1 MDIKKELNSP
11 KNIVI
16 TTHQSPD
23 GDAIG
28 SSMAL
33 YHYLIKK
40 GHTVT
45 VIVPDDFPPFLK
57 WLDEDDLVLVYDLQE
72 QLSEKVIISA
82 DLIFTLDFNDLKRVG
97 KMADILEKSRKPMAM
112 IDHHLH
118 PKDYAVYMKSDTA
131 SCSTAQLIYE
141 FIAELGDEEL
151 IDKKIGEGIYCGIM
165 TDSGSFRFP
174 SVSHETHLIAA
185 NLIRKGVDHAAIH
198 QKVYDV
204 NSLNRLHLLGYALN
218 EKLEVLQNLPVAVI
232 ALSKEEIERFKP
244 KKGDTEGLVN
254 YALSI
259 EGIKMAAFIREDD
272 DKVKISFRSKG
283 DVPVNEF
290 SNSYFNGGGHQN
302 AAGGAYFGGLDEALV
317 LFKEKIVEFIN
328 KHA

>member
-11 KNIVI
+11 KKIVI

-28 SSMAL
+28 ASMAL

-40 GHTVT
+40 GHAAT

-57 WLDEDDLVLVYDLQE
+57 WLDEDDLVLVYEQNQE
-72 QLSEKVIISA
+72 LSESA
-82 DLIFTLDFNDLKRVG
+82 IENADIIFTLDFNDLKRVG
-97 KMADILEKSRKPMAM
+97 KMTEVLEKCNKPIAM

-118 PKDYAVYMKSDTA
+118 PKDYAAYMKSDTA

-141 FIAELGDEEL
+141 FISELGDEDL
-151 IDKKIGEGIYCGIM
+151 IDNKIGEGIYCGIM

-174 SVSHETHLIAA
+174 SVSHETHIIAA
-185 NLIRKGVDHAAIH
+185 NLIRKGVDHADIH

-204 NSLNRLHLLGYALN
+204 NSLGRLHLLGFALN

-232 ALSKEEIERFKP
+232 ALSKEELDRFQP

-259 EGIKMAAFIREDD
+259 DGIKMAAFIREDE

-290 SNSYFNGGGHQN
+290 SNNYFNGGGHQN
-302 AAGGAYFGGLDEALV
+302 AAGGVYFGPLNEALK
-317 LFKEKIVEFIN
+317 LFNEKIEAFITDYV
-328 KHA
+328 